1 MRRTATLTRLPVLVL
16 LFTLVLTGTAVPPLA
31 RANSLYQSLPFSQDW
46 SNAALI
52 TADNDWGGVPGIVGY
67 LGDYSG
73 GSPTGVNPQ
82 TLLDDYSTTTSVD
95 VNANEANPNT
105 FTTGGVAEFDSLSDP
120 ERRTVAL
127 QGSGTAD
134 APHIVIHL
142 NTIGQQNINVQYTLR
157 DIDGSGDN
165 ETQPIA
171 LHFRVGTSGAFT
183 DVPGAY
189 IPDATTGPN
198 LATQTFTVTR
208 TLPAAANNQAQL
220 QLRIMTTNAPTTD
233 EWVGIDDISVTGVPL
248 GSGDPA
254 PQITG
259 VTPLAGSSALADT
272 NLTISF
278 NEAVTAE
285 ADAVTLSCNGS
296 PVTLAGLPVGA
307 PGTTQLVL
315 NPSVNLPFDASC
327 TFTVMAAKVADVD
340 GTPNTLVSNQSFS
353 FTVLPSQC
361 PAGATL
367 TKISAVQGSGAATPL
382 PTGQDITLEGVVSGL
397 FAGLSGFYLQEE
409 PADYDADAA
418 TSEGVFV
425 LTGAGG
431 FPASLAVGDTV
442 RVTGR
447 PGESTNSATS
457 QTQISGPSVVDCG
470 TGGTAASPVD
480 LTLPLAATGDQ
491 ERYEGMLVRLP
502 QTLTISEYFNFDRFG
517 EYALALPL
525 PGEPR
530 LFQGTAMEEPGA
542 AAIARAAQ
550 NLLRRIIVDDG
561 RTSSNPDPA
570 IHPNG
575 QPFTL
580 QNRFRGGD
588 TVASLQGILSQQ
600 FGTYRI
606 QPTLPGTYA
615 AVNQRP
621 AAPEVV
627 NGTLRVGAMNAL
639 NFFLT
644 LNDGTPLC
652 GPAGNKQECRGADSN
667 QPQEFTRQRAKLLA
681 AIQLLNPDV
690 LGLIELEN
698 TTDVDPLANIVEG
711 LNAALGANTYAAI
724 STGVIG
730 TDAIRVGFI
739 YKPAKATPVGA
750 FKLLTSAEDARFID
764 TKNRPVLAQTFLE
777 VASGEKLT
785 LAVGHLKSK
794 GSDCDDVGDQDAND
808 GQGNCNGTRRDAARA
823 LVDWLAT
830 DPTSSGD
837 PDFLIV
843 GDLNSYAKEDPIDAI
858 VAGADDTPGN
868 ADDYTNLIAQ
878 FQGARAYSYLF
889 DAQVG
894 YLDHAL
900 ASAGLLPQV
909 EGASELHIN
918 ADEPD
923 LLDYDTSFKK
933 PAQVLLYEPN
943 AYRASDHDPV
953 LVGIDLGVDDPDP
966 LVARLWL
973 PLLRR

>member
-1 MRRTATLTRLPVLVL
+1 MRRTAMLTRLPALVL

-31 RANSLYQSLPFSQDW
+31 RANSVYQSLPFSQDW

-52 TADNDWGGVPGIVGY
+52 TTDNNWDGVPGIVGY
-67 LGDYSG
+67 LGDGLVSTT
-73 GSPTGVNPQ
+73 SADPQ
-82 TLLDDYSTTTSVD
+82 TILADGSLTTSD
-95 VNANEANPNT
+95 VNANETNPNT
-105 FTTGGVAEFDSLSDP
+105 FDTGGVAEFDSLANA
-120 ERRTVAL
+120 TVAL
-127 QGSGTAD
+127 QGSSEAD
-134 APHIVIHL
+134 APHLVLYL
-142 NTIGQQNINVQYTLR
+142 NTTGQQNINIQYKVR
-157 DIDGSGDN
+157 DLDGSTDN
-165 ETQPIA
+165 AVQQVA
-171 LHFRVGTSGAFT
+171 LHYRVGTTGNFT
-183 DVPGAY
+183 NVPGAGFVL
-189 IPDATTGPN
+189 DATTGPS
-198 LATQTFTVTR
+198 LATQVISVNAP
-208 TLPAAANNQAQL
+208 LPAAANNQSQL
-220 QLRIMTTNAPTTD
+220 QVRIMTANASGND
-233 EWVGIDDISVTGVPL
+233 EWVGIDDISVTALSV
-248 GSGDPA
+248 GDPA

-259 VTPLAGSSALADT
+259 VTPLAGSSALPDN
-272 NLTISF
+272 NLTINF
-278 NEAVTAE
+278 DEAVTAE

-296 PVTLAGLPVGA
+296 PVSLAGLPVGA
-307 PGTTQLVL
+307 PGVTQLVL

-340 GTPNTLVSNQSFS
+340 GTPNTLVSNQSFN

-361 PAGATL
+361 AAGATL
-367 TKISAVQGSGAATPL
+367 TKISAVQGSGTATPL
-382 PTGQDITLEGVVSGL
+382 PTTQDITLEGVVSGL

-425 LTGAGG
+425 STGGGG
-431 FPASLAVGDTV
+431 FPVSLAVGDTV

-447 PGESTNSATS
+447 PGESTTGATS
-457 QTQISGPSVVDCG
+457 QTQINGPSVVDCG

-530 LFQGTAMEEPGA
+530 LFQGTAVVEPGA

-561 RTSSNPDPA
+561 RTSFNPDPA

-588 TVASLQGILSQQ
+588 TVAGLQGILSQQ

-621 AAPEVV
+621 TAPEVV

-644 LNDGTPLC
+644 LNDGTLLC
-652 GPAGNKQECRGADSN
+652 GPAGSKKECRGADSN

-794 GSDCDDVGDQDAND
+794 GSACDDVGDQDAND

-858 VAGADDTPGN
+858 LVGADDAPGS

-878 FQGARAYSYLF
+878 FQGALAYSYLF
-889 DAQVG
+889 DSQVG

>member
-1 MRRTATLTRLPVLVL
+1 MRRTATLTRLPGLVL
-16 LFTLVLTGTAVPPLA
+16 LFTLVLAATAVPPLA
-31 RANSLYQSLPFSQDW
+31 RANAVYQSLPFSQDW
-46 SNAALI
+46 GSAALI
-52 TADNDWGGVPGIVGY
+52 TADDDWAGVPGIVGY
-67 LGDYSG
+67 VGDYSVG
-73 GSPTGVNPQ
+73 TPTGVSPQ
-82 TLLDDYSTTTSVD
+82 TLLDDFSTTSVD

-105 FTTGGVAEFDSLSDP
+105 FAAGGIAEFDSLADP
-120 ERRTVAL
+120 TVAL
-127 QGSGTAD
+127 QGFGNAD
-134 APHIVIHL
+134 APYLVIYL
-142 NTIGQQNINVQYTLR
+142 DTTGLQTINVQYNVR
-157 DIDGSGDN
+157 DIDGSDDD
-165 ETQPIA
+165 ETQQVA
-171 LHFRVGTSGAFT
+171 LHYRVGTSGNFT
-183 DVPGAY
+183 NIPGAY
-189 IPDATTGPN
+189 VSDATTGPN
-198 LATQTFTVTR
+198 LATKETGINI
-208 TLPAAANNQAQL
+208 TLPTAANNQAQL
-220 QLRIMTTNAPTTD
+220 QLRIMTTNAPQVD

-248 GSGDPA
+248 GSGDQA
-254 PQITG
+254 PQITDVLPAFG
-259 VTPLAGSSALADT
+259 TSALADT
-272 NLTISF
+272 NITINF

-285 ADAVTLSCNGS
+285 ADAVTLSCDGA
-296 PVTLAGLPVGA
+296 PVALAGLPVGA

-315 NPSVNLPFDASC
+315 NPSVNLPFEASC
-327 TFTVMAAKVADVD
+327 SFTVVATKVADVD
-340 GTPNTLVSNQSFS
+340 GTPNTLVSDQSFS

-367 TKISAVQGSGAATPL
+367 TKISLVQGSGTVTPL
-382 PTGQDITLEGVVSGL
+382 PTGQNITLEGVITAL
-397 FAGLSGFYLQEE
+397 FPGLSGFYLQEE

-418 TSEGVFV
+418 TSEGVFIF
-425 LTGAGG
+425 TGNGG
-431 FPASLAVGDTV
+431 IPANLEVGETV

-447 PGESTNSATS
+447 PGEFPSTSTTS
-457 QTQISGPSVVDCG
+457 QTQINAPSVVDCFSAV
-470 TGGTAASPVD
+470 TAASPVE

-502 QTLTISEYFNFDRFG
+502 QQLTISEYFNFDRFG

-530 LFQGTAMEEPGA
+530 LFQGTAIVEPGA

-588 TVASLQGILSQQ
+588 TMASLQGILSQQ

-606 QPTLPGTYA
+606 QPTLPGTYT

-652 GPAGNKQECRGADSN
+652 GPVGNKQACRGADAN

-698 TTDVDPLANIVEG
+698 TSDVDPLGNIVEG

-739 YKPAKATPVGA
+739 YKPTKATPVGA
-750 FKLLTSAEDARFID
+750 FKLLTSAEDARFLD
-764 TKNRPVLAQTFLE
+764 TKNRPVLAQSFLE
-777 VASGEKLT
+777 VSSGEKLT
-785 LAVGHLKSK
+785 IAVAHLKSK
-794 GSDCDDVGDQDAND
+794 GSSCNDVSDPDAND
-808 GQGNCNGTRRDAARA
+808 GQGNCNATRRDAARA

-837 PDFLIV
+837 ADFLIV
-843 GDLNSYAKEDPIDAI
+843 GDLNSYAKEDPINAI
-858 VAGADDTPGN
+858 LAGADDAPGS

-878 FQGARAYSYLF
+878 FQGALAYSYLF

-900 ASAGLLPQV
+900 ASAGLLPQTT
-909 EGASELHIN
+909 GASELHIN

-933 PAQVLLYEPN
+933 AAQELLYEPN

-953 LVGIDLGVDDPDP
+953 LVGMDLGADDPDP
-966 LVARLWL
+966 LVARLWV